1 MNTILLSVVGLLLAT
16 FGFVSAE
23 TADTADH
30 VIISLALNWDDL
42 WKHDASY
49 EEVSEKEREET
60 VNEVLIEIG
69 NKMKRR
75 N

>member
-1 MNTILLSVVGLLLAT
+1 MNTILLSVFGLLLAT
-16 FGFVSAE
+16 VGLASAE
-23 TADTADH
+23 VDTADH

-42 WKHDASY
+42 WKHDATY